1 LLVSKILMN
10 FYKKYFSTFLLKQ
23 FICINFFLFIILN
36 NIVAQEIKFTAS
48 ASATKVGL
56 QNQFQITFKLSGSA
70 GSEKFQLP
78 DLKNFNIVG
87 GPMQSSSFSSING
100 STSSSKSYTYY
111 LQAKATGTFTIAS
124 ATAIIDG
131 KAVQSNAIKIEV
143 VNGSIQSAQ
152 PKVQPNPLND
162 ILGTDPFGNPIPKSK
177 KDKKSKQVPVP
188 KTAPANSIFTEAN
201 LKDKVFAKI
210 DVNKTSAFIGEEIT
224 VEYNIYTQLPME
236 AGIRKLNSPEGFW
249 TQEYNEVD
257 NSQANDHVQINGKMY
272 RKYTLRKV
280 ALFPTKEGVLTIPSI
295 DLESS
300 VQVHT
305 QEPMETNDHSI
316 AGLINSLF
324 VEENIQ
330 KVPVQ
335 LTIAPVT
342 IQAKAL
348 PSVGR
353 PENFNGT
360 VGKYTLESDI
370 DRTELS
376 TDDASALTFT
386 IRGTGNIKMIAKPE
400 INFTGDI
407 ETFDPSTFDT
417 VTNFLN
423 EISGYKCFKYL
434 LQPRNAGDF
443 QIPAA
448 SFTYFDLDTKT
459 YKTLSSNEYLLKVKP
474 GTKNKSI
481 SKLHGL
487 PKDIHDIVNDDT
499 MKKNIQEFL
508 PEKPV
513 YWMGY
518 AMPLITLL
526 GLNIYKKKRD
536 TDISNAKLF
545 INTDAHQIAVQR
557 MSIAQEMLKE
567 QNQNGFYNETNKA
580 IWLYLSDKLNIPLS
594 KLNKEETWQYLQNK
608 NVDVAT
614 FDNII
619 ATTQQCEEALYT
631 SHPNL
636 GDMQNVYE
644 NATAII
650 SNLENQIG

>member
-1 LLVSKILMN
+1 M
-10 FYKKYFSTFLLKQ
+10 KQ
-23 FICINFFLFIILN
+23 FVCINLFLILFNN
-36 NIVAQEIKFTAS
+36 NIIAQDVKFTTIV
-48 ASATKVGL
+48 SATKVGL
-56 QNQFQITFKLSGSA
+56 QNQFQITFKLSGSS

-111 LQAKATGTFTIAS
+111 LQAKATGTFVIPS

-131 KAVQSNAIKIEV
+131 QNVKSNSVKIEV
-143 VNGSIQSAQ
+143 VNGNLQNT
-152 PKVQPNPLND
+152 QPNPFNDLLNA
-162 ILGTDPFGNPIPKSK
+162 DPFGNPKSK
-177 KDKKSKQVPVP
+177 KDKKDKKVAPP
-188 KTAPANSIFTEAN
+188 KTVPPNSIFTEAN

-249 TQEYNEVD
+249 AQEYNELD

-295 DLESS
+295 ELESN

-305 QEPMETNDHSI
+305 QEPIETNDHSI

-335 LTIAPVT
+335 LNIVPVT

-348 PSVGR
+348 PTAGR
-353 PENFNGT
+353 PANFNGT
-360 VGKYTLESDI
+360 VGKYTLESNI
-370 DRTELS
+370 DKTEMS
-376 TDDASALTFT
+376 TDDASALSFT
-386 IRGTGNIKMIAKPE
+386 IRGSGNIKMIAKPV

-407 ETFDPSTFDT
+407 ETFDPSEFDT
-417 VTNFLN
+417 VTNFLS
-423 EISGYKCFKYL
+423 EIGGYKCFKYL
-434 LQPRNAGDF
+434 LQPRNAGEF
-443 QIPAA
+443 HIPAA
-448 SFTYFDLDTKT
+448 SFTYFDLETKS
-459 YKTLSSNEYLLKVKP
+459 YKTLTANEYLLKVKP
-474 GTKNKSI
+474 GSNHTAI
-481 SKLHGL
+481 SKFNHL

-508 PEKPV
+508 PEKPI

-518 AMPLITLL
+518 AMPLVTLL
-526 GLNIYKKKRD
+526 GLNIYKKKKE
-536 TDISNAKLF
+536 TDVINSKLF
-545 INTDAHQIAVQR
+545 TNTDAHQIATQR
-557 MSIAQEMLKE
+557 MSIAFEMIKE

-594 KLNKEETWQYLQNK
+594 KLNKEETWQHLQNK
-608 NVDVAT
+608 NVDAKT

-619 ATTQQCEEALYT
+619 DTTQQCEEALYT
-631 SHPNL
+631 SHPNI
-636 GDMQNVYE
+636 GEMQTVYE
-644 NATAII
+644 NAITII